1 MNKEKVSVEEVLEE
15 VEQNVIDIVKTGQQ
29 RVDII
34 SCVLNKRRIK
44 TWANVC
50 EFEEFVQLI
59 ELVDI
64 MMFEHTIAKK
74 GQSYQHLI
82 EQTDSEEHHEAIE
95 EAKRKWMEKE
105 GLEEEFVDSLIYKF
119 L

>member
-15 VEQNVIDIVKTGQQ
+15 VEQNIIDIVKTGQQ

-34 SCVLNKRRIK
+34 SCLLSKRKIK
-44 TWANVC
+44 NWANVC

-59 ELVDI
+59 EFVDI
-64 MMFEHTIAKK
+64 TMFECTIAKK

-82 EQTDSEEHHEAIE
+82 EQTDSEEHHETIK